1 MIQLTVNERS
11 TLLYKLAEKVG
22 NVTNE
27 EKSVERTVLNV
38 CEMTVVN
45 QEKSIGPLTNVFE
58 MNDTEDF
65 YEDYVNCDGIVVKSG
80 VGNDEVIVRWELGVY
95 TKLKELIIGD
105 MCFVFMNGL
114 ELKGMNMLEKVEIG
128 DGCFSKA
135 EGTFEVSDCKKLKR
149 VSIGSNCCV
158 LWNAFVLKNCGVESV
173 KIGDDCFVNCERT
186 VFENLNELQS
196 LTIGAGCMNGN
207 ESVVVMKS
215 G

>member
-1 MIQLTVNERS
+1 MIQLTANERS

-45 QEKSIGPLTNVFE
+45 QEKSIGLLTNVFE

-65 YEDYVNCDGIVVKSG
+65 YDDYVNCDGIVVKSG

-128 DGCFSKA
+128 NGCFSKA

-149 VSIGSNCCV
+149 VS
-158 LWNAFVLKNCGVESV
+158 
-173 KIGDDCFVNCERT
+173 IGDDCFVNCERT